1 MISIE
6 KADNKR
12 GKGKMELRD
21 FQYLIVLAEEG
32 SVSKAADRLY
42 MAQSSLSQFLQQAE
56 SELGVKLFIRTARGI
71 RPTANG
77 ERFISHLRQITSY
90 YDQAKH
96 ELWDSEALKGGS
108 VTLGIS
114 TFRGRHILPRILKR
128 FYKLYPDVRVEV
140 AEHHSLKL
148 EELLLEGKIDVAV
161 IVLPAA
167 KLKNEAVPFTK
178 DEVLLVAQEGHPLSQ
193 KAKPCADGPGQW
205 VSLRDAAHYSFVLSY
220 HDTILGKLSRDL
232 FQQHKIKYKASNEN
246 ISAAM
251 AIAMAKHGFGLAF
264 TYASSVESDEQLEL
278 FRIGEKGVF
287 IDLGV
292 ALPSQEYHSRAAK
305 AMESVIRE
313 VYRDEG
319 HPSASTGE

>member
-1 MISIE
+1 M
-6 KADNKR
+6 D
-12 GKGKMELRD
+12 LRD
-21 FQYLIVLAEEG
+21 FQYLIALAEEG
-32 SVSKAADRLY
+32 SVSKAADRLF
-42 MAQSSLSQFLQQAE
+42 MAQSSLSQSLQQIE
-56 SELGVKLFIRTARGI
+56 SELGVKLFIRTSRGI

-77 ERFISHLRQITSY
+77 ERFIGHLRQITSS
-90 YDQAKH
+90 YDQAKR
-96 ELWDSEALKGGS
+96 ELWDSEELKGGS

-128 FYKLYPDVRVEV
+128 FYELYPDVRVEV

-178 DEVLLVAQEGHPLSQ
+178 DEVLLVAPKGHPLKE
-193 KAKPCADGPGQW
+193 KARPCACGPGWW
-205 VSLRDAAHYSFVLSY
+205 VSLGDAARYNFVLSY
-220 HDTILGKLSRDL
+220 HDTILGNISRNL
-232 FQQHKIKYKASNEN
+232 FQQQKIRYKASNEN

-251 AIAMAKHGFGLAF
+251 AVAMAKNGLGLAF
-264 TYASSVESDEQLEL
+264 TYASSIEPDERLEL

-313 VYRDEG
+313 VYRQEY
-319 HPSASTGE
+319 AECK